1 MKIIIAKL
9 FINAAYSFYCEY
21 AINGGRDDAAGSYVI
36 NKINFIFAEERDRV
50 KCWRISNG
58 TNMFSLLFS
67 VSKIVYGS
75 SPIFTKNSNHPEGH
89 NYFRSISD

>member
-50 KCWRISNG
+50 KC
-58 TNMFSLLFS
+58 
-67 VSKIVYGS
+67 
-75 SPIFTKNSNHPEGH
+75 
-89 NYFRSISD
+89 